1 VDNGTFAAGDA
12 VTGGD
17 VMVVL
22 GEQLSFSDL
31 TVGQAPPLAKTVGG
45 AKVLVNGLEAP
56 MYYSSYGQLAFQM
69 PYGLS
74 GGSAEVQVDRDGQL
88 SNKVSVD
95 LAARAP
101 RMLLIGVGSYGA
113 IVNQDGSIPM
123 PTGSFP
129 GVNTHPA
136 HAGDTLTIYAIGLGS
151 TSPEPGSGDPAPS
164 AEPLARLTAIPS
176 VKFGGG
182 IGAASIT
189 PLFAGLT
196 PTYAG
201 LYQVNVTIP
210 ENVTKGVVDLTL
222 VFPDSVSNAVQ
233 IVIE

>member
-1 VDNGTFAAGDA
+1 
-12 VTGGD
+12 
-17 VMVVL
+17 
-22 GEQLSFSDL
+22 
-31 TVGQAPPLAKTVGG
+31 
-45 AKVLVNGLEAP
+45 

-69 PYGLS
+69 PYGLAGS
-74 GGSAEVQVDRDGQL
+74 SAEIQVSRDGQL

-101 RMLLIGVGSYGA
+101 RLLLIGVGSYGA

-136 HAGDTLTIYAIGLGS
+136 HAGDALTIYAIGLGA
-151 TSPEPGSGDPAPS
+151 TSPQPASGDAAPS
-164 AEPLARLTAIPS
+164 SEPLARLTSTTA

-182 IGAASIT
+182 IGTGTVA

-201 LYQVNVTIP
+201 LYQVNVVIP
-210 ENVTKGVVDLTL
+210 QDAPKGVVDVAL
-222 VFPDSVSNAVQ
+222 VFLDSLSNSVQ
-233 IVIE
+233 IMIE